1 MNIEKKISRRNFIA
15 LSFMGVGGLAL
26 LSLNPFSGQPKTTW
40 RFLTDDEAILLDA
53 LVEQIIPTDEFI
65 GAKDAGA
72 TNFIDKQLVG
82 PYSRYKDIYRKGLSA
97 IQNTCK
103 RKFGCKFEKLAWIQQ
118 TDFLE
123 LMEGGKL
130 KTGDWSNGFDKE
142 FFELIRSHT
151 MQSYYGSPRHG
162 GNKKNVSYRMLK
174 LDYPVIIGQN
184 RYNV

>member
-1 MNIEKKISRRNFIA
+1 MNTEKKISRRNFIA
-15 LSFMGVGGLAL
+15 LSLMGVGGLAL
-26 LSLNPFSGQPKTTW
+26 ISLNPFSSQSKSSW
-40 RFLTDDEAILLDA
+40 RFLTEDEASLFDA
-53 LVEQIIPTDEFI
+53 LAEQIIPTDEFI

-72 TNFIDKQLVG
+72 TNFLDKQLVG
-82 PYSRYKDIYRKGLSA
+82 AYSRYKDTYRRGLKA
-97 IQNTCK
+97 IQTTCK
-103 RKFGCKFEKLAWIQQ
+103 NKYGCKFEKLAWMQQ

-123 LMEGGKL
+123 LMEAGKL
-130 KTGDWSNGFDKE
+130 KSGDWANGFDKE

-184 RYNV
+184 RYNI